1 MTPDEMLARIESAVA
16 TLNGADDNLCHA
28 LLMLAGSRCI
38 TVIPQP
44 DTVTPKPVIMILCGA
59 FERDR
64 KIPKGT
70 LESADNLGTDLLNGK
85 GNVRRYFET

>member
-44 DTVTPKPVIMILCGA
+44 DTVTPKPVIMVPQRLYDRMLRLSEQSAAEKDGA
-59 FERDR
+59 
-64 KIPKGT
+64 
-70 LESADNLGTDLLNGK
+70 
-85 GNVRRYFET
+85 